1 MPSTVNKTIQS
12 GREKPI
18 SRMCHVLLVQIH
30 RYMLVFQKLCDN
42 DMNKIVS
49 RYIFREIAFPF
60 VIILFVLTFV
70 LLMGKIL
77 QIMDLMVNKG
87 IRAWD
92 ILHLILLIMPSFMLF
107 TIPIAL
113 LVSILIAMG
122 RFSADN
128 EITVLKASGVSLIQI
143 YYPVAMASLLAF
155 FCTIVIGYFLVP
167 QSNFATKKLLF
178 ELASQNASIGIK
190 EKVFNSDFKG
200 LLLYADKIPAD
211 GEYMENVMISD
222 SRIIGEQNTILAKKA
237 FLVADHKLMIVKLR
251 LENGSIHTVS
261 SDLKN
266 YRKVDFKSY
275 DINLDLSTTL
285 ATFTDE
291 HKSSTEMTMTE
302 LLERMKK
309 PGLDDAAVRELA
321 IEVHKKI
328 SIPLSCI
335 FFGLLALPLGITSHR
350 AVKSRGFA
358 VGIMIVAA
366 YYLLRIGGE
375 ALVETGRLS
384 PIIGVWTPNFVFA
397 FLGVYFFYMASK
409 EISLFQIAYTYFWRN
424 KLKS

>member
-1 MPSTVNKTIQS
+1 
-12 GREKPI
+12 
-18 SRMCHVLLVQIH
+18 
-30 RYMLVFQKLCDN
+30 
-42 DMNKIVS
+42 MNKIIN

-60 VIILFVLTFV
+60 IMILFVLTFV

-87 IRAWD
+87 IHVLD
-92 ILHLILLIMPSFMLF
+92 IGHLILLIMPNFMLF

-128 EITVLKASGVSLIQI
+128 EITALKSSGVSLTQI
-143 YYPVAMASLLAF
+143 YIPVAVASVLAF
-155 FCTIVIGYFLVP
+155 VCAIVIGNFLVP
-167 QSNFATKKLLF
+167 KSNFATKKFLF

-190 EKVFNSDFKG
+190 EKVFNADFKD

-211 GEYMENVMISD
+211 GGFMKGVIISD
-222 SRIIGEQNTILAKKA
+222 NRVIGEQNTILADKA
-237 FLVADHKLMIVKLR
+237 FLVADPKLMIVKLR
-251 LENGSIHTVS
+251 LENGSIHTVTP
-261 SDLKN
+261 DLKN
-266 YRKVDFKSY
+266 YRKVDFKIY

-285 ATFTDE
+285 STLTDDQ
-291 HKSSTEMTMTE
+291 KSSTDMTMTE
-302 LLERMKK
+302 LLKQMKK

-321 IEVHKKI
+321 IEVHKKF

-358 VGIMIVAA
+358 VGIMIVAS

-384 PIIGVWTPNFVFA
+384 PSIGVWTPNVFFA
-397 FLGVYFFYMASK
+397 LLGIYLFYMANR
-409 EISLFQIAYTYFWRN
+409 EISLFQIAYHHFWAQQDE
-424 KLKS
+424 KLRIDD